1 MNQFIFPFIFMYCKV
16 QLATLTA
23 EQSNNE
29 LHLHDVK
36 IIFYQY
42 ALLCFSE
49 LRSETDAGPQH
60 KRSSEP
66 LLMAMAARKA
76 ITNKIGMNKSYHFIK

>member
-1 MNQFIFPFIFMYCKV
+1 MDQFHFIFPFIFMYCKV

-23 EQSNNE
+23 EQSNNK
-29 LHLHDVK
+29 LHLHDVN
-36 IIFYQY
+36 IFFFYQY
-42 ALLCFSE
+42 ALLFFSE

-76 ITNKIGMNKSYHFIK
+76 ITNKIGMNKS